1 MWPYVSQSN
10 LDMAAMYGPLDNYGS
25 SGCSSTMDP
34 STSNLGSSITA
45 CKKILCSS
53 RPGESLDY
61 WLQNSRNLCRIGLI
75 EGSLETHCTSV
86 CFVNLNVMKEDSSHD
101 ILSKKLL
108 DVSADIPKLMTSMK
122 AHELKE
128 NEIILLSGLTSGRL
142 RPGIE
147 GQQVSWPTEICLL
160 QYTRALGKSSPSC
173 ILLELNKF
181 LLGLELAQENT
192 LQHDSSPFKAEDDTN
207 CSVSSI
213 EEDFLT
219 ASEQLED
226 ESEGENCRG
235 EPPDDIKNIRRKVSL
250 QNINS
255 KETHSKLENYKDH
268 IEPATETLHSKQ
280 APMKTFQREEL
291 LGEICL
297 DGVQGTQESN
307 ERRLSSFVDNYE
319 QSRNVKRHCL
329 HDVCKVDKCKL
340 QAEKEK
346 SDYTGVCTSDHF
358 GEPATTGQYATNL
371 AECVLQDAF
380 IRLSQPESS
389 FTKEAAVSISARDT
403 LPSGNLTKQDAPVAS
418 RSWNDLPK
426 IVIVQSPDSYENPT
440 EWTDESHCLEQESP
454 SNASDKCMDENGSVV
469 ATKNTLEMALACAA
483 SVIGTIT
490 SPQTA
495 KKIKIEHEGH
505 MDLDKNLGEQ
515 QRDRV
520 GLSGIALGPEY
531 SVPSALCEMTQVAS
545 AVAVFGLGEQKQIS
559 YPTTA
564 SGLLAAADA
573 STAMTLH
580 CSITLGSSLETLKDN
595 IAKVLLSEA
604 SMVLTSP
611 CAYRNIGEFIESLN
625 ERILSSVN
633 SSKLAHVEDVVNDDL
648 AHNLSDS
655 ILRYSAEQAIQRL
668 QSDGDK
674 GKPRTQGA
682 FVAAATELLFNV
694 MHFTCKKMGDLLQSG
709 DLPFDLKDDKNNT
722 VNSQIQE
729 SQSHGLLDDI
739 SVVQKSEDLRNR
751 TRQHQLCKNSP
762 DLKHE
767 HLEHK
772 LPQYETNEADAP
784 AELYNR
790 NSSQANLQLQ
800 MSSNK
805 PNMKREMYRRH
816 HNEHRAFL
824 SKESTINAEER
835 KHSSQNTGSMEEG
848 IHFGSQEKLNSEHSL
863 LKDFSSNSSPPINYK
878 LHPSHAV
885 IPVKHSA
892 TNYCLTDFADDLAET
907 VVSMATEIAAICLE
921 NSHGKQ
927 PWFCAWAKGS
937 ECLIPPCRTV
947 KRKKDTS
954 SGGSVVRRHRPPRLS
969 EIKKKTDE
977 HPELKERLMN
987 RVVDESINLED
998 VPDAANAFAN
1008 EVALKIMN
1016 LTESSV
1022 ADTLWQGAHNRLHC
1036 DRWSR
1041 GKASSYES
1049 IPEEDSDAKSLPNTL
1064 DPSSILGLP
1073 FSRTGSVSKQSSCE
1087 SITDEFSRFMVNQM
1101 ENEGRE
1107 FELLLDYYAGNNAAN
1122 ILNSALQQVSK
1133 INNHLNV
1140 KTSCLSKQSST
1151 ESITEEFYRY
1161 MLKEIDKEN
1170 KEISNRNTAAW
1181 TSSLQPP
1188 TTRTPFCFRQS
1199 SMPCNR
1205 SSSSRLTVN
1214 TPVKANSLDGFARCG
1229 SQDFLY
1235 VQPVSAMSSINLCK
1249 SDSCLYQRCQTDQ
1262 VTDMLIHET
1271 WSSSIEDLMRKNK
1284 IIVDSTEDSDVDLS
1298 PKGSPAHVDN
1308 YANKLAANI
1317 VQSGKSILVL
1327 QQESLDDSKK
1337 GGLNYRSTSQGQH
1350 KDTGKQGFESENVM
1364 TTKSLTAHQPGLCFG
1379 PRDVPLIQIETEQR
1393 DETEV
1398 EEKGNILDM
1407 TFSEDSKC
1415 SKEEG
1420 ERNVFSAE
1428 VSSNVQG
1435 RTRHGP
1441 DVLREGKT
1449 NPEPPI
1455 PASSSEDSNGSW
1467 SQLAN
1472 KEENP
1477 EDTNSVLQLSEHS
1490 VSNSNSSTASSAG
1503 AMDLEAY
1510 LEEVSSTV
1518 SANINVK
1525 EKNVTKDLQD
1535 NLDECTSGLS
1545 VGTASYQH
1553 EVSVINIDLESDCI
1567 ESELHTTLQW
1577 IAASQLGIPAVF
1589 FRKSQEQNIQKF
1601 LEVTHLV
1608 QAKSWKVGDIFSAL
1622 ILHCKMQKQG
1632 NKTLPSFFDWLLE
1645 RG

>member
-10 LDMAAMYGPLDNYGS
+10 LDMAATYGPLENYGNS
-25 SGCSSTMDP
+25 RCSSTMDP

-45 CKKILCSS
+45 CKKILCTS

-75 EGSLETHCTSV
+75 EERLETHCTSV
-86 CFVNLNVMKEDSSHD
+86 CFVNLSFMKEDSSHD
-101 ILSKKLL
+101 ILKKKLL
-108 DVSADIPKLMTSMK
+108 DVSADIPKLMTSIK
-122 AHELKE
+122 AQELKE
-128 NEIILLSGLTSGRL
+128 NEMILLSGLTSGRL
-142 RPGIE
+142 RPGTE

-160 QYTRALGKSSPSC
+160 QYMRALGKSSPSC

-181 LLGLELAQENT
+181 LFGFELAQENT
-192 LQHDSSPFKAEDDTN
+192 LHHDSSPLQAEDDTN

-219 ASEQLED
+219 ASEQLE

-235 EPPDDIKNIRRKVSL
+235 EPPDESL
-250 QNINS
+250 QSINRR
-255 KETHSKLENYKDH
+255 ETHSKLGKYKDH
-268 IEPATETLHSKQ
+268 IEAANETFYSNQ
-280 APMKTFQREEL
+280 APVKIYQREES
-291 LGEICL
+291 LGEL
-297 DGVQGTQESN
+297 FLEGVQQKHKSN
-307 ERRLSSFVDNYE
+307 ESSLCSFMDNHE
-319 QSRNVKRHCL
+319 ENKNVNRHCL
-329 HDVCKVDKCKL
+329 HGLCNVDICKEQDV
-340 QAEKEK
+340 KEK
-346 SDYTGVCTSDHF
+346 KDYTMVCTSDHI

-380 IRLSQPESS
+380 IRLSQPETS

-403 LPSGNLTKQDAPVAS
+403 LTFGNFTKQDAPLAS
-418 RSWNDLPK
+418 RSWNELPK

-440 EWTDESHCLEQESP
+440 EWTDESHWPEQESP
-454 SNASDKCMDENGSVV
+454 MNDSEMCTDENGSVV
-469 ATKNTLEMALACAA
+469 STKNTLEMALACAA

-490 SPQTA
+490 SPHTA

-505 MDLDKNLGEQ
+505 MDLDKNTDEQ

-520 GLSGIALGPEY
+520 GPSSITLGPDY

-545 AVAVFGLGEQKQIS
+545 AVAVCGIGEQKQIS

-573 STAMTLH
+573 STAVTLH

-611 CAYRNIGEFIESLN
+611 CTYRNIGEFIECLN
-625 ERILSSVN
+625 ERIMTSVN
-633 SSKLAHVEDVVNDDL
+633 SSKLTHVEDVVNDDL
-648 AHNLSDS
+648 AHNLSDA
-655 ILRYSAEQAIQRL
+655 ILRYSAEKATQRL
-668 QSDGDK
+668 HSDDGK
-674 GKPRTQGA
+674 GKSGTQGA
-682 FVAAATELLFNV
+682 FVAAATEILFNV
-694 MHFTCKKMGDLLQSG
+694 MHFTCKKMGDLVQSG

-722 VNSQIQE
+722 TNSQIEE
-729 SQSHGLLDDI
+729 SQSLGLVDDI
-739 SVVQKSEDLRNR
+739 TVAQKTEDLQNR
-751 TRQHQLCKNSP
+751 TRQHQICKNSP
-762 DLKHE
+762 DIKHE

-772 LPQYETNEADAP
+772 LSQYETTEADAP

-790 NSSQANLQLQ
+790 NSGQTNLQMK
-800 MSSNK
+800 MSCTK
-805 PNMKREMYRRH
+805 PYIKREMYRRH
-816 HNEHRAFL
+816 HNEHRVFL
-824 SKESTINAEER
+824 SKESTMNAEEL
-835 KHSSQNTGSMEEG
+835 KHSSQDNGSMEG
-848 IHFGSQEKLNSEHSL
+848 VTRFGSQEKLNSEPSVI
-863 LKDFSSNSSPPINYK
+863 KDFSSNSSSPINYM
-878 LHPSHAV
+878 LHPSHAA
-885 IPVKHSA
+885 IPVKHA
-892 TNYCLTDFADDLAET
+892 ANNYCLTDFADDLAET

-927 PWFCAWAKGS
+927 PWFCAWAKSS

-998 VPDAANAFAN
+998 VPDAANAFTN
-1008 EVALKIMN
+1008 EVAAKIMN
-1016 LTESSV
+1016 LTEASV
-1022 ADTLWQGAHNRLHC
+1022 ADALWQGQNVSRNRLHC

-1049 IPEEDSDAKSLPNTL
+1049 IPEEDSDAKGLPNTL

-1073 FSRTGSVSKQSSCE
+1073 FSRTSSVSKQSSCE

-1107 FELLLDYYAGNNAAN
+1107 FELLLDYYAGKNAAN
-1122 ILNSALQQVSK
+1122 IMNSALQQASK
-1133 INNHLNV
+1133 RNNHLNV

-1170 KEISNRNTAAW
+1170 KEMSNRNTAAW
-1181 TSSLQPP
+1181 TSSLRPP
-1188 TTRTPFCFRQS
+1188 TPRTPFCFRQS

-1205 SSSSRLTVN
+1205 SSSARLTVN
-1214 TPVKANSLDGFARCG
+1214 TPVKANSLDGFARSG

-1235 VQPVSAMSSINLCK
+1235 LQPASAMSSVNLCK

-1284 IIVDSTEDSDVDLS
+1284 IIVDSPEDSDVDLS

-1308 YANKLAANI
+1308 YANKLAADI
-1317 VQSGKSILVL
+1317 VQSGKCLLVS
-1327 QQESLDDSKK
+1327 QQDSLEDSNK
-1337 GGLNYRSTSQGQH
+1337 GGLSYRNTSQGQH
-1350 KDTGKQGFESENVM
+1350 KDTDKQGFESENVM
-1364 TTKSLTAHQPGLCFG
+1364 TKKSLTAHQPGLCFG

-1398 EEKGNILDM
+1398 EDKGNILDL
-1407 TFSEDSKC
+1407 TFSEDSKS
-1415 SKEEG
+1415 SKQEG

-1428 VSSNVQG
+1428 VRDVQG
-1435 RTRHGP
+1435 RTKQ
-1441 DVLREGKT
+1441 GKT
-1449 NPEPPI
+1449 NPQPPT
-1455 PASSSEDSNGSW
+1455 PASSSEDSTGSW

-1472 KEENP
+1472 EEENP
-1477 EDTNSVLQLSEHS
+1477 EDSSSFLHLSERS
-1490 VSNSNSSTASSAG
+1490 MSNSNSSTTSSAG

-1510 LEEVSSTV
+1510 LEVVSTTPC
-1518 SANINVK
+1518 ANINAE
-1525 EKNVTKDLQD
+1525 EKQLTKDLQD

-1553 EVSVINIDLESDCI
+1553 EVSVINIDLESDCT

-1577 IAASQLGIPAVF
+1577 IAASELGIPAVF
-1589 FRKSQEQNIQKF
+1589 FRKSQEQNIRKF

-1622 ILHCKMQKQG
+1622 VLHCKMQKQG
-1632 NKTLPSFFDWLLE
+1632 SKTSPSFFDWLLE